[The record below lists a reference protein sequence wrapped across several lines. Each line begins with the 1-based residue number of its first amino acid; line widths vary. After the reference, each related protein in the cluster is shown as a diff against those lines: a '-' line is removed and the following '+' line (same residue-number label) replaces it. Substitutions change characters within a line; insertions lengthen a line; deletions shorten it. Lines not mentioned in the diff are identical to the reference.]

1 MSSYFRCW
9 WSFTSFYNR
18 AASHQLICHFITEP
32 VLKNLSFHMICGLKP
47 LKMFWIVLFCLCFW
61 RLDGDAD
68 AVKSVMEGD
77 SVTLHTRHGKM
88 MDNDRIQW
96 WFKNKNTL
104 IAEINVTA
112 NSVTVNNNYD
122 RRFRGRLKVD
132 RQTRCLTITNIRT
145 GHAGLYGVQTNRMRK
160 TFTVIVNARLPV
172 LVISSNSSQCSSL
185 STGFN
190 PNSSQTPHLNI
201 SELCHTFRY
210 VSTDIEMMDY
220 IDIWIMGW
228 DDTRLHPN
236 SLVYNTAALAEADD
250 KSLKMCIFCNICCYA
265 LLMLGCTTSS

>member
-1 MSSYFRCW
+1 
-9 WSFTSFYNR
+9 
-18 AASHQLICHFITEP
+18 
-32 VLKNLSFHMICGLKP
+32 MICGLKP

-201 SELCHTFRY
+201 SELCHTCSDS
-210 VSTDIEMMDY
+210 VHCCDSVEAVI
-220 IDIWIMGW
+220 
-228 DDTRLHPN
+228 RLVL
-236 SLVYNTAALAEADD
+236 SALVGVAAAAAVIVLVYDIRSKRAEQD
-250 KSLKMCIFCNICCYA
+250 F
-265 LLMLGCTTSS
+265 